1 MEQDKGAPTQKK
13 VKGKSL
19 GQRWEA
25 LQPTKTLL
33 FWSCLI
39 TAVVVMIIGFNW
51 GGWMTGGSAQD
62 MSEDMAEEAV
72 VARLA
77 PMCVV
82 QFLLDPAKAEKLV
95 ELKDMSNYSRG
106 SYIEKQGWATM
117 SGEEKPDRKV
127 ASECAK
133 LIMLIPEVVPTPEA
147 ETMSPPAETTPA
159 SE

>member
-1 MEQDKGAPTQKK
+1 
-13 VKGKSL
+13 
-19 GQRWEA
+19 
-25 LQPTKTLL
+25 
-33 FWSCLI
+33 
-39 TAVVVMIIGFNW
+39 
-51 GGWMTGGSAQD
+51 

-72 VARLA
+72 VSRLA

-95 ELKDMSNYSRG
+95 ELKAMSNYSRG
-106 SYIEKQGWATM
+106 NYIEKQGWATM

-133 LIMLIPEVVPTPEA
+133 LIMLIPEVVP
-147 ETMSPPAETTPA
+147 PPATETTTAPPEETTPP